1 MSRIFICSLKHHQ
14 GLYKEIILLAKEFS
28 KFGQTYTII
37 SKGYKNSFNNS
48 TTKNFFL
55 TNGIGIKGMLIDI
68 VNFPFDFIKL
78 FRLTK
83 SNSKKNFFI
92 FYNPHPLNW
101 IYSIFINLLIKNSQ
115 VCTVLH
121 EPYKSTEERFK
132 YGLPLFIYYSI
143 VQLLQKLSIKQ
154 SHVIISMSPN
164 GSDLF
169 EKKFSNFKGKHIKS
183 NLLFEKFN
191 LNSIENKRRFF
202 SFVGT
207 VNKAKGIYEFIDLV
221 NYSLTKDD
229 NIEFCLITSSNIEK
243 YNHLFKPGYERKLRI
258 INKSKITD
266 LEIFNVIKESF
277 AIFSIHNVASQSGV
291 LPISYGLNT
300 PTIMRNI
307 PAFTQYSISKD
318 LVLPI
323 NFKAKEI
330 YEICR
335 KISSNKNNFVRYEKK
350 CNQVF
355 NKFFS
360 KENFKKYYSV
370 ILKEM

>member
-1 MSRIFICSLKHHQ
+1 MSNIYLCGLKFHP
-14 GLYKEIILLAKEFS
+14 GLYKEIILLADEFS
-28 KFGQTYTII
+28 KFGQTYTVI
-37 SKGYKNSFNNS
+37 SKGYRNSFHNP
-48 TTKNFFL
+48 TTKTFFL
-55 TNGIGIKGMLIDI
+55 NNGIGIKGMLIDI

-83 SNSKKNFFI
+83 SHSKKNFFI

-121 EPYKSTEERFK
+121 EPYKSTEERLK

-143 VQLLQKLSIKQ
+143 VQLVQKLSIKQ
-154 SHVIISMSPN
+154 SHIIISMSPN

-183 NLLFEKFN
+183 NLLFKNFN
-191 LNSIENKRRFF
+191 HNSKENRRRFF

-229 NIEFCLITSSNIEK
+229 NIEFCLVTSSNIEK
-243 YNHLFKPGYERKLRI
+243 YKHLFEPGYERKLRI

-266 LEIFNVIKESF
+266 LEIYNVIKESF

-307 PAFTQYSISKD
+307 PAFTQYSTSKD
-318 LVLPI
+318 LVLPT
-323 NFKAKEI
+323 NFKTKDI

-335 KISSNKNNFVRYEKK
+335 RIYSNKNNFTNYEKN
-350 CNQVF
+350 CNKVF

-360 KENFKKYYSV
+360 KENFKRYYGT